1 MTCNGG
7 SSSANCSVVPC
18 HSAKAATGKEL
29 RSLFVCGVRGDRRT
43 ADRTWIRQSRLKA
56 FFEMMDG
63 MDFMDDMDTENTQLR
78 SCVHS
83 VHNVH
88 SIHRLDKSSWLL
100 FSPSTP

>member
-1 MTCNGG
+1 MTAGAE
-7 SSSANCSVVPC
+7 SSLANCSALLC
-18 HSAKAATGKEL
+18 HSAETATGKEL

-43 ADRTWIRQSRLKA
+43 ADKTWIRQSRLKA

-63 MDFMDDMDTENTQLR
+63 MDFMDDMDTENTHLR

-88 SIHRLDKSSWLL
+88 SIHRLDKSCWLL